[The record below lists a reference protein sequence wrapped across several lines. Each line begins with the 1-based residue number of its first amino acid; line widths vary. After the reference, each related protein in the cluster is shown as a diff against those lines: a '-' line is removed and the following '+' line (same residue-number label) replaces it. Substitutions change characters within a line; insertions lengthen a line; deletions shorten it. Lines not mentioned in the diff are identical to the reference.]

1 MRRPALCLVLFALAA
16 TCVARDETV
25 AELKARVES
34 ARLEDRPEL
43 CMRIA
48 QLQERAADK
57 LYNEG
62 HVDEARA
69 SIEDVAVYIEKAR
82 DFAIQSKS
90 HLKNVEIDARKIST
104 KLGDLMRTLAF
115 EDQAPVEQAIRR
127 IENVRTELLKEM
139 FSGKKKEQK

>member
-1 MRRPALCLVLFALAA
+1 MRRLALCFVLLALAA

-25 AELKARVES
+25 AELKARVET
-34 ARLEDRPEL
+34 ARLEDRPDL

-62 HVDEARA
+62 HDDEARA
-69 SIEDVAVYIEKAR
+69 AIEDVAVYIEKAG
-82 DFAIQSKS
+82 DFAVQSKT
-90 HLKNVEIDARKIST
+90 HLKNVEIDARKVST
-104 KLGDLMRTLAF
+104 KLGDLKRALAF

-127 IENVRTELLKEM
+127 IETVRTQLLKEM
-139 FSGKKKEQK
+139 FSNKKKEQK

>member
-1 MRRPALCLVLFALAA
+1 MRHLALSIVLLAVAA
-16 TCVARDETV
+16 TCLARDETV

-34 ARLEDRPEL
+34 ARIEDRPDI

-57 LYNEG
+57 LYTEG

-69 SIEDVAVYIEKAR
+69 AIEDVAAYIEKAR
-82 DFAIQSKS
+82 DFAVQSKS

-104 KLGDLMRTLAF
+104 KLGDLRRTLAF

-127 IENVRTELLKEM
+127 IEAVRTELLKEM
-139 FSGKKKEQK
+139 FSNKKKEQK